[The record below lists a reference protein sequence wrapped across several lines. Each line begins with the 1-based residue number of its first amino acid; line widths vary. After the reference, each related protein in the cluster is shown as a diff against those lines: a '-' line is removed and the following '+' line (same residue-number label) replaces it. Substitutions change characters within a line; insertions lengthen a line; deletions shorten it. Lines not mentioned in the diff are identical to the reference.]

1 MIMMSGLGWKDQ
13 KRRGDRKRKT
23 EGERVRE
30 WELERERCKRYRE
43 TQGVVGHFW
52 LGGAKLDS
60 SHFSKW
66 G

>member
-1 MIMMSGLGWKDQ
+1 MERESEKGVE
-13 KRRGDRKRKT
+13 DRKRKT

-30 WELERERCKRYRE
+30 WELERERYKRYRE
-43 TQGVVGHFW
+43 RQGVVRHFW